1 MQKHDM
7 AGLIFF
13 SGTLRAV
20 AFFLCYMHVLYF
32 SFFSGGAPQ
41 METLMQA
48 TVIAV
53 TVICLRQAS

>member
-1 MQKHDM
+1 MQNHDM
-7 AGLIFF
+7 AELIFL
-13 SGTLRAV
+13 SGTSHAV
-20 AFFLCYMHVLYF
+20 GFFVLYAC
-32 SFFSGGAPQ
+32 SLFFFFFRGAPQ

>member
-1 MQKHDM
+1 MQNHDM
-7 AGLIFF
+7 GGLIFL
-13 SGTLRAV
+13 SGTSHA
-20 AFFLCYMHVLYF
+20 AAFLCYMHVLYF